1 MDLHFSSGYKLMLT
15 SVTKNL
21 LQNCSADA
29 AEQTDGA
36 DQWLAIYLKCHSLTA
51 VCLCSVT
58 CHSTYLCCGLYCP
71 SLPFQLLPCLF
82 TPQYQS
88 TYPHKPNPLAAAN
101 FTPLPFRWL
110 FGKKKS
116 PCFPTPP
123 PSVTPTSLKLV
134 AGSSSSPSH
143 RLQLPTDL
151 SEWREGGWLV
161 KHVYQPP
168 STPERIQ

>member
-1 MDLHFSSGYKLMLT
+1 MLT

-123 PSVTPTSLKLV
+123 PFSDPHLPEAGSRLFLLPLPPAAAANRSVRMERGRV
-134 AGSSSSPSH
+134 AGKTC
-143 RLQLPTDL
+143 LPAPFH
-151 SEWREGGWLV
+151 S
-161 KHVYQPP
+161 
-168 STPERIQ
+168 